1 MQYLGAF
8 LLPEGTYGHSRFGYG
23 GAAPAY
29 YRDDS
34 GRETMFMEGHA
45 WYKGNAA
52 QILMDPLPL
61 IVAALHRRGGDV
73 TVVSHEDGTPSGIML
88 VACKTLRQISG
99 TGYVDMKE
107 QALPDIA
114 TRYDVRVLARRRP
127 TGVPIRAL
135 EDYIQA
141 LRYHHRRK
149 AGTKA
154 AVDPLAEDWNP
165 TFALIEPG
173 AQVDPA
179 SRVHDSVV
187 LKDSVVEAGAVLVRS
202 VVCRG
207 GVLRR
212 DKTAVETF
220 VTATPETRR
229 MRRGRGFPVAVPAGR
244 PRVPVASPAPSP
256 TAASAMPAPAGGD
269 VVS

>member
-1 MQYLGAF
+1 
-8 LLPEGTYGHSRFGYG
+8 
-23 GAAPAY
+23 
-29 YRDDS
+29 
-34 GRETMFMEGHA
+34 
-45 WYKGNAA
+45 
-52 QILMDPLPL
+52 
-61 IVAALHRRGGDV
+61 
-73 TVVSHEDGTPSGIML
+73 
-88 VACKTLRQISG
+88 
-99 TGYVDMKE
+99 MKE

-127 TGVPIRAL
+127 TGLPIRSL

-149 AGTKA
+149 SGTRV
-154 AVDPLAEDWNP
+154 AVEPLAEDWNA
-165 TFALIEPG
+165 TFSLIEPG

-187 LKDSVVEAGAVLVRS
+187 LKDAVVEAGAVLVRS
-202 VVCRG
+202 VVCPG

-220 VTATPETRR
+220 VTAVPETRR
-229 MRRGRGFPVAVPAGR
+229 MRRGRGFPVVARAGGARGPAV
-244 PRVPVASPAPSP
+244 
-256 TAASAMPAPAGGD
+256 TAAPTSSDGD